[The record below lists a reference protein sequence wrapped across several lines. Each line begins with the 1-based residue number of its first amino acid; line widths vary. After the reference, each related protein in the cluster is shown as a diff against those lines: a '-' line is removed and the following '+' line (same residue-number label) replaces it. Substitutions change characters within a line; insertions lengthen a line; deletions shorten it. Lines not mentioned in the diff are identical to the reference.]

1 MEKIY
6 LTYFLL
12 VIIILSYSFNPF
24 IKQQLVSKLDS
35 NEYTIINQNFV
46 FILTI
51 LYFIYSS
58 YYENL
63 NITKAYQKL
72 NSNDL
77 FIGILSAII
86 TFLGAFVFTMLIKGE
101 EISYI
106 MPNIQPIVI
115 LIGSVIGYYIY
126 NERMNYIKAA
136 GIMSIVFGS
145 FLINYDKINS

>member
-1 MEKIY
+1 MNKIY

-12 VIIILSYSFNPF
+12 IILIFSYTINPY
-24 IKQQLVSKLDS
+24 IKQQLASKLDS

-46 FILTI
+46 YILTI
-51 LYFIYSS
+51 LYFVYAS

-72 NSNDL
+72 NYNDL
-77 FIGILSAII
+77 FVGILSALI
-86 TFLGAFVFTMLIKGE
+86 TFLGAFVFTILIKGE

-115 LIGSVIGYYIY
+115 LIGSIIGYYIY

>member
-12 VIIILSYSFNPF
+12 VIIIFSYSINPF